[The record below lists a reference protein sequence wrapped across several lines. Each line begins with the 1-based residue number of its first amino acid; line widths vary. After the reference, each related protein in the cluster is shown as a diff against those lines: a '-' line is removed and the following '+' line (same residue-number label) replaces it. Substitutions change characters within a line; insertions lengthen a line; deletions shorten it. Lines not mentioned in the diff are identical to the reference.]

1 MRVHYPEAAHF
12 HIGYLKFLGSSAL
25 LERQVSPPYK
35 SEALVMSSGII
46 QNFSLL
52 TPSSMT
58 LQNSFFFMFQFYL
71 HFKTDFNLKITSPYI
86 YFFFLLLLLI
96 SLKCQCMMCSTK
108 TVNKYLP
115 RSFHITHRKSFIT
128 EIYQPLPQTFL
139 YCKNRYQ
146 NNLEYIIDIT
156 RSQHLHRF
164 KNEHGL

>member
-58 LQNSFFFMFQFYL
+58 LQNSFFSCSNFIYILRLILISKL
-71 HFKTDFNLKITSPYI
+71 HPRTSI
-86 YFFFLLLLLI
+86 SFFLLLLLI

-146 NNLEYIIDIT
+146 NNLEYIVDIT
-156 RSQHLHRF
+156 RSQHLRCF